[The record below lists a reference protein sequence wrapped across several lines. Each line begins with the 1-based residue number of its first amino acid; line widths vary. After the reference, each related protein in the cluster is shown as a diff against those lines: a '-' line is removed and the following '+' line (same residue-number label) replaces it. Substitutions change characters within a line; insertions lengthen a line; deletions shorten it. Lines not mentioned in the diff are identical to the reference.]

1 MPPILTRRQSLAL
14 GLGALVS
21 GCGGGGASGM
31 GGGATATTPTPTPTP
46 TPAPPPPALNIVA
59 ATKNMR
65 FGSAV
70 GAAPAGT
77 QAGSYNDPNYRDILI
92 RDCGLIVPE
101 NELKWQS
108 LRPSA
113 TSYDFSRADLL
124 MDFATANGLAM
135 RGHNLM
141 WHNNQWLPAWTQ
153 TYNYGASPATEAARL
168 ITEHVTT
175 VCQRYSGRIRSWD
188 AVNEAVDPGT
198 GALRQT
204 IFSQKMGS
212 AEAVLDLVFNT
223 ARQVLP
229 TAQLVYND
237 YMSWESGN
245 NAHRA
250 GVLNLLAGFRARNIP
265 VDALGVQSHIGVYSI
280 DPATGMGRREE
291 GPWRSFLDQVVA
303 MGYDLLVTEF
313 DVNDAALPGDINLR
327 DQGVAS
333 YARAYFDLMF
343 SYPRLREMLA
353 WGMVDSFSWL
363 QSFAPRGDG
372 RPLRPDPYDSNFQRK
387 LLHQSIADAFA
398 ATTVRP

>member
-1 MPPILTRRQSLAL
+1 MAPILTRRQSLAL
-14 GLGALVS
+14 GLGALVA
-21 GCGGGGASGM
+21 GCGGGGGA
-31 GGGATATTPTPTPTP
+31 GATATTPTPTPAP
-46 TPAPPPPALNIVA
+46 TPSPTPPALNIVA

-77 QAGSYNDPNYRDILI
+77 QASSYSDPNYRDILI

-108 LRPSA
+108 LRPGP
-113 TSYDFSRADLL
+113 TVYDFSRADLL

-153 TYNYGASPATEAARL
+153 SYDYGPSPASEAARL

-175 VCQRYSGRIRSWD
+175 VCRRYVGRISSWD
-188 AVNEAVDPGT
+188 AVNEAVDPAT
-198 GALRQT
+198 GAPRQT

-212 AEAVLDLVFNT
+212 AEAVLDLVFTT

-245 NAHRA
+245 TAHRA
-250 GVLNLLAGFRARNIP
+250 GVLNLLAGFRARNVP
-265 VDALGVQSHIGVYSI
+265 VDALGVQSHIGVYSV
-280 DPATGMGRREE
+280 DSTGMGRREE
-291 GPWRSFLDQVVA
+291 GPWRAFLDQVVA
-303 MGYDLLVTEF
+303 MGYDLLITEF
-313 DVNDAALPGDINLR
+313 DVNDSALPSDTMLR

-333 YARAYFDLMF
+333 YARAYLDLMF
-343 SYPRLREMLA
+343 SYPRLRDVLA
-353 WGMVDSFSWL
+353 WGMVDPYSWL
-363 QSFAPRGDG
+363 QSFARRGDG
-372 RPLRPDPYDSNFQRK
+372 LPLRPNPYDGNFQRK
-387 LLHQSIADAFA
+387 ALHQSIADAFA
-398 ATTVRP
+398 ATNVRPA